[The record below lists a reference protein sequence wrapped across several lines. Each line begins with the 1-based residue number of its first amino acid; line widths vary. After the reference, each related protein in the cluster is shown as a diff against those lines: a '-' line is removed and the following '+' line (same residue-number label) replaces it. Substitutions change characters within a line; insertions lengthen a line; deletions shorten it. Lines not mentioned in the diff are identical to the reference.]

1 MDGFLGEDQIRRVK
15 EAVDMVDVMA
25 DYTTLQR
32 AGSLFKALC
41 PFHHERTPSCVV
53 YPDDQHYHC
62 FSCGE
67 HGDVIDLLCQKENIS
82 FADAVELL
90 ARRAGIELVYEQR
103 ARGNDRLRRS
113 QRQALLELM
122 ERAVAFYERY
132 LWERDEGAEARAYL
146 AERGLGEE
154 VCRAFR
160 LGFAPSGDR
169 LVAVARR
176 QGYLPQQLLQADLA
190 VERYGRLADRFR
202 ERLLFPI
209 CDRFGQA
216 LAFSGRLLPAAERAA
231 KEAGRGVGKYV
242 NSTDTPL
249 YHKGSVVFNLHRART
264 CCRQAGAVIVME
276 GPTDVMA
283 AAQAGCNH
291 CVAVLG
297 TAMTPRHAQHL
308 RSIAGSG
315 RIILLFDGDRA
326 GRDNSLKAVSTMLG
340 EGIACHAA
348 MLPEGAD
355 PAELLADGAPDAVAR
370 FETIIAG
377 ARPDMQHLL
386 ASLAPRPHELDAR
399 QSLAVADRLLGTIQP
414 ISDVDLRQGL
424 VQEIGDHLGLD
435 PLRLA
440 TRLAQRPATRRR
452 QQDST
457 EAAAPEPPIDIQVDA
472 VLRLLVLHPPLRAP
486 AFDDWGCEP
495 ALFPAP
501 WHDLVAWLLVNPD
514 ADIKTLAISE
524 LAMNHPGMRQT
535 IQGWL
540 SERAIAARLA
550 DQQAEDDPGAALR
563 EALDALHQ
571 RETTRQARQDRH
583 LLRQRDGD
591 DPAVPALFKEALEK
605 RRARNAA
612 LDDDTGRLE

>member
-1 MDGFLGEDQIRRVK
+1 MGGFLGEDQIRRIK
-15 EAVDMVDVMA
+15 EAVDLVDVMA

-32 AGSLFKALC
+32 AGSQFKALC
-41 PFHHERTPSCVV
+41 PFHQERTPSCVI
-53 YPDDQHYHC
+53 YPDDQQYHC

-67 HGDVIDLLCQKENIS
+67 HGDVISLISQKENLS
-82 FADAVELL
+82 FVDTMELL

-103 ARGNDRLRRS
+103 ARGNEQLRRS

-122 ERAVAFYERY
+122 DRAVSFYERY

-146 AERGLGEE
+146 AQRGLGEE

-169 LVAVARR
+169 LVAVAKR
-176 QGYLPQQLLQADLA
+176 QGYQAHQLLEADLA

-209 CDRFGQA
+209 CDRFGQP

-264 CCRQAGAVIVME
+264 SCRQAGAVIVME

-283 AAQAGCNH
+283 AAQAGCHH

-308 RSIAGSG
+308 RSIAGGG

-326 GRDNSLKAVSTMLG
+326 GRDNSLKAVSTMLA
-340 EGIACHAA
+340 EGIASHAA

-355 PAELLADGAPDAVAR
+355 PAELLAAGTSEALTR
-370 FETIIAG
+370 FESIIAG

-386 ASLAPRPHELDAR
+386 TSLAPRPLELDAR
-399 QSLAVADRLLGTIQP
+399 QGLAVADRLLAIIQP
-414 ISDVDLRQGL
+414 ISDLDLRQGL
-424 VQEIGDHLGLD
+424 VQEIADYLGHD

-440 TRLAQRPATRRR
+440 NRLKQRPPRRTRRG
-452 QQDST
+452 DDNNP
-457 EAAAPEPPIDIQVDA
+457 EATPQLPIDLQIDT
-472 VLRLLVLHPPLRAP
+472 VLRLLALHPQLRAP

-495 ALFPAP
+495 SLFPHP
-501 WHDLVAWLLVNPD
+501 WHEVATWMLVNPN

-524 LAMNHPGMRQT
+524 LAMSHPGMRQT

-540 SERAIAARLA
+540 VDHAVAARLA
-550 DQQAEDDPGAALR
+550 EQHSDDDPAKALR
-563 EALDALHQ
+563 TAIDALLE
-571 RETTRQARQDRH
+571 RESIRQARHDRQ
-583 LLRQRDGD
+583 LLRQHAGD
-591 DPAVPALFKEALEK
+591 DPEAAALFKQALEK
-605 RRARNAA
+605 RKARNAN
-612 LDDDTGRLE
+612 LDDE